1 MDKPLILVVDD
12 EPKMADN
19 ISDIIKV
26 TGKYDAIAAYSAK
39 DAFDAFEKNKR
50 FLGLAHNQIRCIVL
64 DIKMPEMDGLQFL
77 KELREKE
84 PWFKIMPVI
93 ILTAYEDRT
102 KWAKATSPV
111 RGMIAAYLKKP
122 FNEQE
127 LVDTL
132 DRVFNGEVGHMIDE
146 TRQVK
151 YERWDQLKEDEDK

>member
-1 MDKPLILVVDD
+1 MEKPLILVVDD

-19 ISDIIKV
+19 VAEIIKV

-39 DAFDAFEKNKR
+39 DAFNVFEKNKR
-50 FLGLAHNQIRCIVL
+50 YFGLANNRIRCIVL
-64 DIKMPEMDGLQFL
+64 DIKMPEVDGLQFL

-102 KWAKATSPV
+102 KWAKATSPL

-122 FNEQE
+122 PNEQE
-127 LVDTL
+127 LIDTL
-132 DRVFNGEVGHMIDE
+132 DRIFNGEIGHMIDE
-146 TRQVK
+146 ARKTK
-151 YERWDQLKEDEDK
+151 YEKWDQLKEDEK